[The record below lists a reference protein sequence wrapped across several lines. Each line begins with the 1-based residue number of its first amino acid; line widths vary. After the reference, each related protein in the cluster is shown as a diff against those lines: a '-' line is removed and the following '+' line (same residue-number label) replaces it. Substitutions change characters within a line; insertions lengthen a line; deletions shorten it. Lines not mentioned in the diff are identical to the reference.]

1 MMPGGSHCCA
11 SRIPWSASLLAL
23 PASGSAFIWSRG
35 RWAHGRSHEGGR
47 RRMRRWAPFPAFA
60 MRGGQVPQSAP
71 PQLLWQLS
79 SLVPSLMFAL
89 RLRAAACLA
98 LYTEFWLQLDYAYWA
113 ATSVAIV
120 LQPSLGASLRRS
132 WVRVGPQPGLGT
144 AHE

>member
-1 MMPGGSHCCA
+1 
-11 SRIPWSASLLAL
+11 
-23 PASGSAFIWSRG
+23 
-35 RWAHGRSHEGGR
+35 
-47 RRMRRWAPFPAFA
+47 MRRWAPFPAFA
-60 MRGGQVPQSAP
+60 MRSGQVPQSAA
-71 PQLLWQLS
+71 PQFLWRLS

-89 RLRAAACLA
+89 RLWAAACLA